1 MMLESWIRILVV
13 DDEDDLLQLLVQR
26 LKRKGY
32 KVEGALSGEEAIEK
46 MKETVYDVGIFDI
59 KMPGMDGIELLKESK
74 KLISDLEVVML
85 TGHGAVETAIEAMKA
100 GAYDY
105 LTKPYNLSELD
116 VIIQKAIEKKQLFEE
131 NQRLKEVLQTEGAQF
146 EIVGEHPKLKLLLE
160 MTKRIAKS
168 HVPVLIEGESGTGKE
183 LIARAVHAWS
193 DRSNQPFIA
202 INSGALMENLLE
214 SELFGHAK
222 GAFTGAVSEKKG
234 LVEMANKGTLF
245 LDEIG
250 EMPLSLQVKLLRFLE
265 SGEFRRV
272 GDNQLR
278 KVDVRL
284 VGATNRNLE
293 EEIEKG
299 NFREDLYFRLNVMK
313 LIVPPLRERKSDI
326 PLLSQYFLNK
336 NYSQYGDKK
345 LSEEAVQALAKYPFP
360 GNIREL
366 SHLIERGVLLS
377 MDNVIQ
383 PFDIFPNGLPG
394 VGGKEKGQTEKTFVE
409 SSSSAFISLEEV
421 EKNHIERVLMDCEW
435 NKTKAAQI
443 LGISV
448 RNLYRKIET
457 YHLEQK

>member
-1 MMLESWIRILVV
+1 MEPSIRILVV
-13 DDEDDLLQLLVQR
+13 DDEEDLLQLLVQR

-32 KVEGALSGEEAIEK
+32 QVDGALSGEEAVKK
-46 MKETVYDVGIFDI
+46 MREIYYDVGIFDI
-59 KMPGMDGIELLKESK
+59 KMPGMDGIELLKEAK
-74 KLISDLEVVML
+74 KLIFDMEVIML
-85 TGHGAVETAIEAMKA
+85 TGHGTVETAIEAMKS

-131 NQRLKEVLQTEGAQF
+131 NQRLKEVLQSEGSQF
-146 EIVGEHPKLKLLLE
+146 EIIGEHPKLKMLLE
-160 MTKRIAKS
+160 MTKRVAKS

-183 LIARAVHAWS
+183 LIARAIHAWS
-193 DRSNQPFIA
+193 DRANQPFIA

-222 GAFTGAVSEKKG
+222 GAFTGAISEKKG
-234 LVEMANKGTLF
+234 LVEMAHKGTLF

-250 EMPLSLQVKLLRFLE
+250 EMPLPLQVKLLRFLE

-284 VGATNRNLE
+284 VAATNRNLE
-293 EEIEKG
+293 KEIEMGK
-299 NFREDLYFRLNVMK
+299 FREDLYFRLNVMK

-326 PLLSQYFLNK
+326 PLLAQYFLK
-336 NYSQYGDKK
+336 KSQTYYGEKK
-345 LSEEAVQALAKYPFP
+345 LSKEALQALSQYHFP
-360 GNIREL
+360 GNVREL

-377 MDNVIQ
+377 MGKIIQ
-383 PFDIFPNGLPG
+383 AYDIFPQGINSNLNEEE
-394 VGGKEKGQTEKTFVE
+394 KNEEKGEL
-409 SSSSAFISLEEV
+409 ISLEEL
-421 EKNHIERVLMDCEW
+421 ERQHIERVLKECDW
-435 NKTKAAQI
+435 NKTKASQI
-443 LGISV
+443 LGISL

-457 YHLEQK
+457 YQLEPK

>member
-1 MMLESWIRILVV
+1 MEHMIQILVV
-13 DDEDDLLQLLVQR
+13 DDEEDLLQLLVQR

-32 KVEGALSGEEAIEK
+32 KVDGALSGEK
-46 MKETVYDVGIFDI
+46 SLKMMKEKAYDVGIFDI
-59 KMPGMDGIELLKESK
+59 KMPGMDGIELLKVAK
-74 KLISDLEVVML
+74 KLVPDIEVIML
-85 TGHGAVETAIEAMKA
+85 TGHGTVETAIEAMKS

-131 NQRLKEVLQTEGAQF
+131 NQRLKEVLQSEGSQF
-146 EIVGEHPKLKLLLE
+146 EIVGEHPKLKMLLE
-160 MTKRIAKS
+160 MTKRVSKS

-183 LIARAVHAWS
+183 LIARALHAWS
-193 DRSNQPFIA
+193 DRANQPFIA

-222 GAFTGAVSEKKG
+222 GAFTGAVTEKKG
-234 LVEMANKGTLF
+234 LVEMAHKGTLF

-284 VGATNRNLE
+284 VAATNRNLE
-293 EEIEKG
+293 KEIEMG

-313 LIVPPLRERKSDI
+313 LVVPPLRERKSDI
-326 PLLSQYFLNK
+326 PLLAQYFLTK
-336 NYSQYGDKK
+336 YQSLYGEKQ
-345 LSEEAVQALAKYPFP
+345 LSNEALQALSHYHFP

-377 MDNVIQ
+377 MGKMIQ
-383 PFDIFPNGLPG
+383 SSDIFPHSLNS
-394 VGGKEKGQTEKTFVE
+394 VEEKKERKEEVATHTM
-409 SSSSAFISLEEV
+409 ISLEEL
-421 EKNHIERVLMDCEW
+421 ERQHIERVLKECDW

-443 LGISV
+443 LGISL
-448 RNLYRKIET
+448 RNLYRKIES
-457 YHLEQK
+457 YQLEPK